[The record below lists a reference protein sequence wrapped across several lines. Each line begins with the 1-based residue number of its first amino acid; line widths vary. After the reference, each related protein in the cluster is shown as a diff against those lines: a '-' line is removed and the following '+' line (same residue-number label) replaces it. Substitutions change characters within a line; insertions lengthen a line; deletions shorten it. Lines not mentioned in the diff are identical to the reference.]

1 MQSIVEAVDKS
12 KFKSCDQSSFC
23 RLVLDFQIFKVDLDD
38 DDDKLILS
46 HRFEYPRRIRLTSE
60 SNGL

>member
-23 RLVLDFQIFKVDLDD
+23 RLVLDFKIFKVDLDD
-38 DDDKLILS
+38 DDELILS
-46 HRFEYPRRIRLTSE
+46 PRFEYPRRIRLTSE